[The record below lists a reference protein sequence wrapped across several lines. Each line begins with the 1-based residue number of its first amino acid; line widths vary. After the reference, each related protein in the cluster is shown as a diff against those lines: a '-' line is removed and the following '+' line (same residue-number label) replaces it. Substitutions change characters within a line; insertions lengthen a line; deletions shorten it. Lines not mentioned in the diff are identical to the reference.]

1 MTFSILQMKLRDI
14 FWVEKAYT
22 DGLCLIFFVQVR
34 GTVAEER
41 MTLEFA
47 IGKNTTEG
55 KTHMMCIE
63 GGEGQYPV
71 LNTIAEWKM

>member
-1 MTFSILQMKLRDI
+1 MQKLHN
-14 FWVEKAYT
+14 FVWLY
-22 DGLCLIFFVQVR
+22 VQVR

-41 MTLEFA
+41 MTLDFA

-63 GGEGQYPV
+63 GAEGQYPL
-71 LNTIAEWKM
+71 LNILAKFT